1 MGREHIGL
9 TLATCC
15 RDDDLDLG
23 HFMPSHGIGLAA
35 RTRAISM
42 STSLGSSRMLAQ
54 AAGAPDRTNRRRVHA
69 NQSTYLT

>member
-23 HFMPSHGIGLAA
+23 HFMPSHRIGLAV
-35 RTRAISM
+35 RTRAMSM
-42 STSLGSSRMLAQ
+42 STTLGS
-54 AAGAPDRTNRRRVHA
+54 
-69 NQSTYLT
+69 